1 MRLQVFFL
9 SLILLG
15 SSASAFA
22 APGELNSVV
31 LHCGPPGA
39 ESRETSQITGE
50 QQRTLIYDNSL
61 YLHFQPVATGWS
73 FTTAWKGHLPMTRG
87 EIENHMPCFRQA
99 MQEAAAAV
107 PVEPGIDPALA
118 AQSVP
123 PRNNNNSFGVPHLP
137 LIVFLIITLLVFLIV
152 PSARARRLARQQ
164 TKPVEHIYR
173 KPNLEEYVSPTLPP
187 RPLDRDLD

>member
-1 MRLQVFFL
+1 
-9 SLILLG
+9 
-15 SSASAFA
+15 
-22 APGELNSVV
+22 
-31 LHCGPPGA
+31 
-39 ESRETSQITGE
+39 
-50 QQRTLIYDNSL
+50 
-61 YLHFQPVATGWS
+61 
-73 FTTAWKGHLPMTRG
+73 
-87 EIENHMPCFRQA
+87 